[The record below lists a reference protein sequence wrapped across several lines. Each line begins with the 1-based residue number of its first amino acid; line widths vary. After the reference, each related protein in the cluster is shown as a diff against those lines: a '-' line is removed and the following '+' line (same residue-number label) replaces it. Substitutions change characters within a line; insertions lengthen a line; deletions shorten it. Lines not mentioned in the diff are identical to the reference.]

1 MVKRVYLLGTGR
13 LLTLAAMLLLAL
25 AVLSACSDDEEEA
38 TPAAA
43 AAGAASVAAT
53 AAEGGETEPI
63 IVGALHVGSVNDNGY
78 NQAMHEGLLEMQAAI
93 PGLELIEAENVPES
107 ADAERVMENMIQQGA
122 TIIFPQSF
130 GYLDPALSV
139 AARHPDVVFLHPAG
153 FKQSENLGT
162 FWSDTTALSYLMG
175 IAAANQSET
184 GKLGWVIGFPIPNIL
199 TSINAFTLGAQ
210 SVTPDVAVQVV
221 VDNAWVDPA
230 KEAEAVNALADSGVD
245 VVTMLVDS
253 PATVVKTA
261 DSRGIKSIGFHC
273 LCVREAAGDSW
284 LTGIGF
290 VWGPLFTRYAQ
301 EVMDG
306 TWTSSNDIGTLADG
320 YAQIAEYGPSVT
332 DETKQLIEDARAS
345 LLDGSLEIFA
355 GPITDNTGTVR
366 IAEGESGDLGEL
378 LGSTDYLVQGASGK
392 IN

>member
-1 MVKRVYLLGTGR
+1 MRVLVRNLASRRLALVALLV
-13 LLTLAAMLLLAL
+13 LATALLA
-25 AVLSACSDDEEEA
+25 ACSDDEDEPAESTA
-38 TPAAA
+38 EGTAAA
-43 AAGAASVAAT
+43 AAT
-53 AAEGGETEPI
+53 AAEDGEAEPI
-63 IVGALHVGSVNDNGY
+63 IVGALHVGAVNDNGY
-78 NQAMHEGLLEMQAAI
+78 NQAMHEGLLAMQEAI

-130 GYLDPALSV
+130 GYLDPALAV

-175 IAAANQSET
+175 IVAASESES

-210 SVTPDVAVQVV
+210 TVNPDVAVQVV
-221 VDNAWVDPA
+221 VNNAWVDPA

-261 DSRGIKSIGFHC
+261 DTRGIKSIGFHC
-273 LCVREAAGDSW
+273 LCVQEAAGDSW

-306 TWTSSNDIGTLADG
+306 TWTSANDIGTLADG

-332 DETKQLIEDARAS
+332 DETKQLVDEAKAG
-345 LLDGSLEIFA
+345 LLDGSIEIFA
-355 GPITDNTGTVR
+355 GPITDNGGVVR
-366 IAEGESGDLGEL
+366 IAEGESGDLVDL